1 MKFKSSELVS
11 FAVLMG
17 IAFSIMGWYGS
28 RTGVPVQQPAHVYQQ
43 FSA

>member
-1 MKFKSSELVS
+1 MKSSELIS

-28 RTGVPVQQPAHVYQQ
+28 RTGVPDSKPAQVSQQ
-43 FSA
+43 FWV